1 MTGTVSGLGLPDAVG
16 GLVGQN
22 STSHTPS
29 GLFAGKIQQSYSTAA
44 ITGGANS
51 TIGGLV
57 GLNGNLSTI
66 SQSYS
71 AGSVTGGEMG
81 DVGGLV
87 GANSGG
93 AIGQSYWDTQTS
105 GQGTGVGYNFPPVA
119 TGTGLTTAQLQSGL
133 PSGFDPTVWSSQPG
147 VNNGFPCLLRVTPGC
162 APPAIATNQYASP
175 CLNSSSRC
183 LGGSSVNLSSDIDLT
198 KTPTPNLLVGTG
210 GGTGSLTVGPATL
223 TAASVVLGVSS
234 EGDGTIQAG
243 GTLAIQSGALTVGG
257 PSTGRLNDAGT
268 IIVTGDTIV
277 GDGAIGTLTQTGSAN
292 APANT
297 TTDNLIIGNQI
308 GSNGTYT
315 LSDTSSLTVNGNITL
330 GGNSST
336 GTLIV
341 GSGTT
346 ITTQGLTVNNGG
358 TIQYNLTPSYNAS
371 ITASGGVSIE
381 AGGALVAAITAPLT
395 DPTTGTFLTP
405 GAYDLLNGSANA
417 ISLLPFY
424 SPVQQPIIING
435 ASYLADQFGAG
446 TIYTPL
452 LTQDQV
458 QTNNQTISTFLV
470 PEVNV
475 SGSVLAQASLD
486 LNQETLTYSS
496 STLPGTGLATPVNLN
511 NENLL
516 ATLASDSGLNG
527 LTITSAVRTDQQQA
541 QLMINNLITMLSG
554 GNTVPVPG
562 IYADQVYQVI
572 LGGVLCPSYPC
583 SSDTFYST
591 VNALI
596 KWT

>member
-1 MTGTVSGLGLPDAVG
+1 M
-16 GLVGQN
+16 
-22 STSHTPS
+22 
-29 GLFAGKIQQSYSTAA
+29 
-44 ITGGANS
+44 
-51 TIGGLV
+51 
-57 GLNGNLSTI
+57 
-66 SQSYS
+66 
-71 AGSVTGGEMG
+71 
-81 DVGGLV
+81 
-87 GANSGG
+87 
-93 AIGQSYWDTQTS
+93 
-105 GQGTGVGYNFPPVA
+105 
-119 TGTGLTTAQLQSGL
+119 
-133 PSGFDPTVWSSQPG
+133 
-147 VNNGFPCLLRVTPGC
+147 
-162 APPAIATNQYASP
+162 
-175 CLNSSSRC
+175 
-183 LGGSSVNLSSDIDLT
+183 
-198 KTPTPNLLVGTG
+198 
-210 GGTGSLTVGPATL
+210 
-223 TAASVVLGVSS
+223 
-234 EGDGTIQAG
+234 
-243 GTLAIQSGALTVGG
+243 
-257 PSTGRLNDAGT
+257 
-268 IIVTGDTIV
+268 
-277 GDGAIGTLTQTGSAN
+277 
-292 APANT
+292 
-297 TTDNLIIGNQI
+297 
-308 GSNGTYT
+308 
-315 LSDTSSLTVNGNITL
+315 
-330 GGNSST
+330 
-336 GTLIV
+336 
-341 GSGTT
+341 
-346 ITTQGLTVNNGG
+346 
-358 TIQYNLTPSYNAS
+358 
-371 ITASGGVSIE
+371 SIE

-435 ASYLADQFGAG
+435 ASYLAEQFGAG

-541 QLMINNLITMLSG
+541 QLMINNLISMLSG

-596 KWT
+596 KKDLTSPFATYYKNQTANNLTALTNATVAEIDALTAAGTPPSNHLLNGKT